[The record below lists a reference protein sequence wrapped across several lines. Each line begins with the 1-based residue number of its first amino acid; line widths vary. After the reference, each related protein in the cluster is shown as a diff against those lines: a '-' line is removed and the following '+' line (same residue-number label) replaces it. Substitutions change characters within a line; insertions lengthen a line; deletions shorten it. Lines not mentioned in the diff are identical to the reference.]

1 MDEGRVSAHASAAPP
16 PAAEALVV
24 RSRSLLGRIGALL
37 DVAGAPAD
45 TRRRLDDM
53 AAGLRDL
60 LLVVVVGE
68 FNAGKSTVLNALFG
82 SRVMDEG
89 PVPTTDRITVLRYG
103 DRDES
108 HRVGELVVERRLPA
122 DLLRGLALVDTPGT
136 NSIIREHQELTEEF
150 IPRADLVLFVTSY
163 DRPLSESERQFLAFI
178 RGEWGKRLVV
188 VLNKADLAANPDA
201 PAEANE
207 AALAQVIAHVREGFR
222 RLLGVDPRVFPV
234 SARPALAAKLANPSR
249 PSDDPRWA
257 ESGFGAFEAY
267 LSETLTARERI
278 ALKLTAPLDAADVLL
293 DAIDERL
300 SGRRAVVEHDAEG
313 LRALAGRFDAAAHSL
328 EETISRATAEVDNE
342 LLEMER
348 RGSRFLDD
356 TIRLS
361 RLPVLRDRDR
371 FKEEFQRQVI
381 GETDRRIEERTSE
394 TVDALLKHVYALWND
409 TYRHLA
415 EQQRTAGSPGPDGDP
430 GGFLYNRDEVFRDVV
445 REARRTIDAYDL
457 REEARRLLEN
467 ARAAATISAGAQA
480 AGVVVGGLATAV
492 AAATAA
498 TALDVTGGFV
508 AAGALAVLG
517 LVLLPRHRRQAIE
530 QFSERVERMRTEMA
544 RALRALLEAEAAE
557 AVGRVRRLVEPLET
571 HVAEQREALTAAAAE
586 FTSVQD
592 EAGAIRK
599 EVRARF
605 GTPAEGG

>member
-1 MDEGRVSAHASAAPP
+1 MDDGRATAHASAAPP

-24 RSRSLLGRIGALL
+24 RSRALLGRIGALL
-37 DVAGAPAD
+37 DVAGAPAE

-82 SRVMDEG
+82 ARVMDEG

-103 DRDES
+103 ERDES
-108 HRVGELVVERRLPA
+108 HRVGDLVVERRLPA
-122 DLLRGLALVDTPGT
+122 ELLRGLALVDTPGT

-163 DRPLSESERQFLAFI
+163 DRPLSESERQFLSFI

-188 VLNKADLAANPDA
+188 VLNKADLADDPDA
-201 PAEANE
+201 PGATNE
-207 AALAQVIAHVREGFR
+207 AALAQVIAHVRDGFR

-234 SARPALAAKLANPSR
+234 SARPALAAKIASPDR
-249 PSDDPRWA
+249 PSADPRWA
-257 ESGFGAFEAY
+257 ASGFGAFESY

-300 SGRRAVVEHDAEG
+300 TSRRAVVERDAEG
-313 LRALAGRFDAAAHSL
+313 LQALATRFEAASYSL
-328 EETISRATAEVDNE
+328 EETVSRSTAEVDRE

-356 TIRLS
+356 TIRIT
-361 RLPVLRDRDR
+361 RLPLLRDRDR

-381 GETDRRIEERTSE
+381 GETERQIEERTSE
-394 TVDALLKHVYALWND
+394 TVDALLRHVYALWND
-409 TYRHLA
+409 TYRHRA

-430 GGFLYNRDEVFRDVV
+430 GVFLYNRDEVFRDVV
-445 REARRTIDAYDL
+445 REARRTIDSYDL

-467 ARAAATISAGAQA
+467 ARATATISAGAQA

-508 AAGALAVLG
+508 AAGALAALG
-517 LVLLPRHRRQAIE
+517 LVLLPRHRRQAIA

-557 AVGRVRRLVEPLET
+557 AVGRVRRLVEPLEK
-571 HVAEQREALTAAAAE
+571 HVAEQREALGAAATE
-586 FTSVQD
+586 FQSVRT
-592 EAGAIRK
+592 EAGDIRE
-599 EVRARF
+599 EVRSRF
-605 GTPAEGG
+605 GAPAEGG

>member
-1 MDEGRVSAHASAAPP
+1 MDAGNAPGASPP
-16 PAAEALVV
+16 TAAEALVA
-24 RSRSLLGRIGALL
+24 RSRALLGRIGALL

-82 SRVMDEG
+82 ARVMEEG

-103 DRDES
+103 EADET
-108 HRVGELVVERRLPA
+108 HRVGEMVVERRLPA
-122 DLLRGLALVDTPGT
+122 PLLRGLSLVDTPGT
-136 NSIIREHQELTEEF
+136 NSIIREHQELTEDF
-150 IPRADLVLFVTSY
+150 IPRADLVLFITSY
-163 DRPLSESERQFLAFI
+163 DRPLSESERQFLSFI

-188 VLNKADLAANPDA
+188 VLNKADLAADPDA
-201 PAEANE
+201 GPAAGE
-207 AALAQVIAHVREGFR
+207 AALAQVVAHVREGFR
-222 RLLGVDPRVFPV
+222 RLLDVDPRVFPV
-234 SARPALAAKLANPSR
+234 AARLALAARLANPAD
-249 PSDDPRWA
+249 PSSDPRWSA
-257 ESGFGAFEAY
+257 SRFGPFEAF
-267 LSETLTARERI
+267 LTETLTARERL

-293 DAIDERL
+293 NSVDERL
-300 SGRRAVVEHDAEG
+300 ATRRAVVERDGDA
-313 LRALAGRFDAAAHSL
+313 LNALSERFEAAQHSL
-328 EETISRATAEVDNE
+328 EETIARATAEVDRE

-356 TIRLS
+356 TIRITRLS
-361 RLPVLRDRDR
+361 LLRDRDR

-381 GETDRRIEERTSE
+381 GETERRVEERTSE
-394 TVDALLKHVYALWND
+394 TVDALLRHVYSLWND
-409 TYRHLA
+409 TYRQLA
-415 EQQRTAGSPGPDGDP
+415 ELQRSGGTPGPEGDP
-430 GGFLYNRDEVFRDVV
+430 GGFLYNRDEVFREVV

-467 ARAAATISAGAQA
+467 ARATATISAGAQA

-508 AAGALAVLG
+508 AAGALAALG
-517 LVLLPRHRRQAIE
+517 LVLLPRHRRQAIA

-557 AVGRVRRLVEPLET
+557 AVGRVRAIVQPLER
-571 HVAEQREALTAAAAE
+571 HVAEQRQELGDATVELGSAR
-586 FTSVQD
+586 S
-592 EAGAIRK
+592 EAGAIRAD
-599 EVRARF
+599 VRAGF
-605 GTPAEGG
+605 GEPGEGGTA